1 MTTLAMVLGAL
12 PLVYAEGPGAF
23 SRFDLG
29 ILIVFGMTIGT
40 FFSLFVI
47 PVLYAALKD
56 FKRILSYLAI
66 LFGQA
71 AAFGYVYTLITG

>member
-1 MTTLAMVLGAL
+1 MVLGAL
-12 PLVYAEGPGAF
+12 PLVYAQGPGAF

-47 PVLYAALKD
+47 PVLYAALKN
-56 FKRILSYLAI
+56 FKRMGSYLVVLI
-66 LFGQA
+66 GQA
-71 AAFGYVYTLITG
+71 AVFGYAYQLITG